1 MNAPYVPPGGPL
13 AALNRRWTR
22 LVARAPLRI
31 DLDHAIV
38 TFTFDDFPKSA
49 AVAGAAALERRGWR
63 GTYYAAAGYAGQT
76 THHGAMFDA
85 GDLRRLGAAGHE
97 IACHTY
103 SHLDASRV
111 SDTRLLADIDRNA
124 RALAE
129 LGLAETPVS
138 FAFPYGEATPASK
151 LALNKRFST
160 LRGVQAGINRG
171 TVDRGLLKAVPVD
184 GGETGIA
191 RAVEAAGTLPRHPG
205 WLIYYAHDIQDTPTP
220 WGCTPEDFERVCE
233 AVEASGARVMT
244 MAEAVA
250 HMESQA

>member
-1 MNAPYVPPGGPL
+1 MCPPADRWP
-13 AALNRRWTR
+13 ALNRRWTR

-160 LRGVQAGINRG
+160 LRGIQAGINRG